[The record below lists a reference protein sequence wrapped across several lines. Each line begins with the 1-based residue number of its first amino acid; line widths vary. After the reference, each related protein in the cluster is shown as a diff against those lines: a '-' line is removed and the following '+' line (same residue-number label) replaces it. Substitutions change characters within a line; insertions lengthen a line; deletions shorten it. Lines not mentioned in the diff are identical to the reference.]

1 MSPNPIY
8 LHNHPEFEDLVRIVS
23 AELDINPVLI
33 EKDYWIMHCLYGLN
47 ELRLEYELKGGTSLS
62 KGYGVI
68 NRFSEDIDIRID
80 PACASFKVYE
90 GKNHNKDK
98 HSQSRKEFYD
108 WLASNKLK
116 IDGIIE
122 ITRDTEFDDE
132 KYRSGGIRLYHES
145 HFEALSDIKTGILLE
160 VGFDNVTPNQTV
172 NISSWAFDH
181 ANERS
186 VELINNTA
194 VDVNCYAPEYTF
206 VEKLQTVS
214 TKFRQQQEL
223 KTDPTPFLRHYY
235 DIAQLLD
242 LDAVNNFIGTDKY
255 ESYKEER
262 FRTRDIRKISENEA
276 FIFSD
281 SETYKLYE
289 SAFSKSTDLYY
300 SSQPTFDEIMN
311 KIRSHIERL

>member
-1 MSPNPIY
+1 MPPKQY
-8 LHNHPEFEDLVRIVS
+8 LHDHSEFENLIRIVS
-23 AELDINPVLI
+23 AKLDINPVLI

-47 ELRLEYELKGGTSLS
+47 ELGLKYELKGGTSLS
-62 KGYGVI
+62 KGYGII

-80 PACASFKVYE
+80 PACAPFEVYE

-98 HSQSRKEFYD
+98 HIQSRKEFYD
-108 WLASNKLK
+108 WLASDKLK

-132 KYRSGGIRLYHES
+132 KYRSGGIRLHYKS
-145 HFEALSDIKTGILLE
+145 HFEPLNDIKTSILLE
-160 VGFDNVTPNQTV
+160 VGFDKTTPHQAV

-181 ANERS
+181 ANETG
-186 VELINNTA
+186 VDIIDNIA
-194 VDVNCYAPEYTF
+194 VNVNCYAPEYTF

-214 TKFRQQQEL
+214 TKFRQQQ
-223 KTDPTPFLRHYY
+223 KNNTNPTPFLRHYY

-242 LDAVNNFIGTDKY
+242 LDAVNNFIGTNNYD
-255 ESYKEER
+255 SYKEER
-262 FRTRDIRKISENEA
+262 FRTGDIRKISENEA

-281 SETYKLYE
+281 SQTYELYE

-300 SSQPTFDEIMN
+300 KDQPTFDEIMQ
-311 KIRSHIERL
+311 KIKSHIERL

>member
-1 MSPNPIY
+1 MPSKQY
-8 LHNHPEFEDLVRIVS
+8 LHDHPEFKELIQIVS
-23 AELDINPVLI
+23 NELSIDPVLI

-47 ELRLEYELKGGTSLS
+47 ELGLKYELKGGTSLS
-62 KGYGVI
+62 KGYGII

-80 PACASFKVYE
+80 PARAPFEVYE

-108 WLASNKLK
+108 WLASDKLK

-132 KYRSGGIRLYHES
+132 KYRSGGIRLYYES
-145 HFEALSDIKTGILLE
+145 HFEPLSDIKTGILLE

-172 NISSWAFDH
+172 SISSWAFDH
-181 ANERS
+181 ANETS
-186 VELINNTA
+186 VDVINNTA

-214 TKFRQQQEL
+214 TKFRQQQAL
-223 KTDPTPFLRHYY
+223 KTDPTPLLRHYY

-242 LDAVNNFIGTDKY
+242 LDAVNNFIGTDGY

-262 FRTRDIRKISENEA
+262 FRTGDIRKISENEA
-276 FIFSD
+276 FLFSD
-281 SETYKLYE
+281 PETYKLYE
-289 SAFSKSTDLYY
+289 SAFSKSTNLYY
-300 SSQPTFDEIMN
+300 SGQPTFDEIMK
-311 KIRSHIERL
+311 KIKSHIERL

>member
-1 MSPNPIY
+1 MPPKQY
-8 LHNHPEFEDLVRIVS
+8 LHDHPEFENLIRIVS

-47 ELRLEYELKGGTSLS
+47 KLELKYELKGGTSLS
-62 KGYGVI
+62 KGYGII
-68 NRFSEDIDIRID
+68 NRFSEDIDIRIE
-80 PACASFKVYE
+80 PACAPFEVYE

-108 WLASNKLK
+108 WLASDNLK

-122 ITRDTEFDDE
+122 IKRDTEFDDE
-132 KYRSGGIRLYHES
+132 KYRSGGIRLYYES
-145 HFEALSDIKTGILLE
+145 HFEPLSDIMTSILLE
-160 VGFDNVTPNQTV
+160 VGFDNVTPNQSV
-172 NISSWAFDH
+172 NISSWAFEH
-181 ANERS
+181 ANKTN
-186 VELINNTA
+186 VDVINNTA
-194 VDVNCYAPEYTF
+194 VDVSCYAPEYTF

-214 TKFRQQQEL
+214 TKFRQQQAL

-242 LDAVNNFIGTDKY
+242 LDAVDNFIGTDKY
-255 ESYKEER
+255 ESYKVER
-262 FRTRDIRKISENEA
+262 FRTGDIRKISENEA
-276 FIFSD
+276 FVFSD

-300 SSQPTFDEIMN
+300 SGQPTFDEIMK
-311 KIRSHIERL
+311 KIWSHIGQL